1 MAMTVKK
8 VKDSALNKVFIHK
21 VADIRGGVSV
31 ATSELVNDYLKEL
44 LWCQHSHYGKFCQF
58 PMA

>member
-31 ATSELVNDYLKEL
+31 ATSELVNDYLKEGTVIGAPESGIL
-44 LWCQHSHYGKFCQF
+44 SRS
-58 PMA
+58 